1 MDMVG
6 VSPIF
11 SLPLLVGS
19 NSSCNF
25 LFTYPS
31 SVYFK
36 SDFEQN
42 IYMTRI
48 TAKTEHKWR
57 DMKYFT
63 SEHNNFTNIARG
75 SNHT

>member
-48 TAKTEHKWR
+48 TAKTEH
-57 DMKYFT
+57 
-63 SEHNNFTNIARG
+63 
-75 SNHT
+75 